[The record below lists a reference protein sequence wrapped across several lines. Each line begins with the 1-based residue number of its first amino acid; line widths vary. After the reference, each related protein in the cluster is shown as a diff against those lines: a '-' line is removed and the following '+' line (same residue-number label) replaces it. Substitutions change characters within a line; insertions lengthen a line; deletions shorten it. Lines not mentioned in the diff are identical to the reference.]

1 MMEKAD
7 SDLKPKDDI
16 LRSTLHGVSPQLRKR
31 KLLSGPLDQAIAS
44 GTGNFGN
51 FLYRG
56 GPVINTP
63 QVYALFVGDWSSA
76 ANQTRANRL
85 SQFMVDLM
93 NSRYM
98 NILSQYGCGTTGTL
112 VNRVFI
118 ASTDNDLSQAD
129 IEGIIQTAINNNQ
142 IPEPTNRSNTYVLFL
157 DDAIGVNRGDIVM
170 CEATSDTA
178 FGFHDFFTTTA
189 GNACAY
195 AVIPGLTNT
204 CLTNSCSSDSN
215 CSLHLS
221 QTQEQRQTQVT
232 SHELAEMWS
241 DPQLNAWT
249 DPSPSV
255 GENGDICNG
264 QSGTITVG
272 PNTWT
277 VQLMYSK
284 WHDMNTNGAT
294 TCISETPNPLP
305 SLLPACTVVL
315 DRSTFGK
322 DEVDALLHQG
332 SPANIDAALYV
343 IVDGFTPSQLGV
355 TAISLLGTPNVTP
368 NISLSSSVSGIA
380 LTATALIAEDPATL
394 GGGIQRL
401 TWVYRVSFTNSNGF
415 PTTVGG
421 DLPVTITASITST
434 AAPIVSASGSAN
446 IHLIH
451 EPNPYE
457 VDGPV
462 SWLSTDLR
470 VFQIKAGD
478 SRFGTTM
485 GATATNAPSYI
496 QQVLT
501 NLNVGTAGGDTFDA
515 ITIDEN
521 ASTLELSESV
531 GGHNV
536 FNFAIARVR
545 YRALTTDISNVRVF
559 FRLFPVSTTSTAFD
573 PSTAYRR
580 GGRGGVVIPLLGIQ
594 GGEISSI
601 PRFAA
606 PRINTTTQDMNE
618 QTDPANVRAI
628 SHDSSG
634 NEVVAYFGCWLDINQ
649 AFHALFPIHPSP
661 IDGPYTSG
669 LKTLQQL
676 VRNSHQCLVAEIAF
690 DPDPIPFGV
699 SPGGSDK
706 LAQRNLSII
715 ASDNPGEPASH
726 RIPNTFEVRRTAP
739 FLPPLAYPDELIFD
753 WTSVPPGSDA
763 TIYIPGITASTI
775 VEMADEMYSSHHL
788 EILDAHTIKVPARGL
803 TYFPVPPGTGAHLPG
818 MLTVDLPAT
827 VRKGELHKVVVRQ
840 ATHAQG
846 KPIVPP
852 PPITSGLGSGNAA
865 RRDPVIRWR
874 QIQGAFQISIPVR
887 TKTVLLAPEER
898 LLAVLRWIL
907 LSIPDNNR
915 WFPVFTRY
923 VDLIADRVR
932 ALGGNPETIQPSPF
946 GNDPRPE
953 PGEAHHCLTGKVREV
968 VYSCFGEFEGFVL
981 DSHTSHKVFHSCDR
995 GIENLVLRACRDGLT
1010 LTVCVDQHQKDRI
1023 QKITVRCC

>member
-1 MMEKAD
+1 MSKKASSD
-7 SDLKPKDDI
+7 SNAKDHGV
-16 LRSTLHGVSPQLRKR
+16 RSTYQGVAPQLRKR
-31 KLLSGPLDQAIAS
+31 KVPAVPPDLAIAS
-44 GTGNFGN
+44 GTGNFGS

-56 GPVINTP
+56 GPIINTP

-85 SQFMVDLM
+85 SQFIVDLM

-112 VNRVFI
+112 VNRVFV
-118 ASTDNDLSQAD
+118 ASTDTDLNQAD
-129 IEGIIQTAINNNQ
+129 IEGIVQTAINGNVV
-142 IPEPTNRSNTYVLFL
+142 PEPTNPSNNYVLFL
-157 DDAIGVNRGDIVM
+157 DDATGVNRGDIVM
-170 CEATSDTA
+170 CEATSDNA

-204 CLTNSCSSDSN
+204 CLTNSCLSDSG

-221 QTQEQRQTQVT
+221 QAQEQRQTQVL

-249 DPSPSV
+249 DPV
-255 GENGDICNG
+255 NGENGDICNG

-284 WHDMNTNGAT
+284 WHDMNTSGAT

-322 DEVDALLHQG
+322 DEVDALLHLG
-332 SPANIDAALYV
+332 NPANIESALYV
-343 IVDGFTPSQLGV
+343 VVDGFTPSQLGV
-355 TAISLLGTPNVTP
+355 TAVSLSGTPNVSPTI
-368 NISLSSSVSGIA
+368 NLSGAIA
-380 LTATALIAEDPATL
+380 GMTLTATSLVAEDPATIA
-394 GGGIQRL
+394 GGIQRL
-401 TWVYRVSFTNSNGF
+401 TWVYRVSFTSSNGF

-421 DLPVTITASITST
+421 DLPVTVTASISST
-434 AAPIVSASGSAN
+434 ATPIVSASGSAN

-457 VDGPV
+457 VDGSV

-470 VFQIKAGD
+470 VFQINAGD
-478 SRFGTTM
+478 SRFGATIGSDAA
-485 GATATNAPSYI
+485 GAITFI
-496 QQVLT
+496 QQALA
-501 NLNVGTAGGDTFDA
+501 NLNAGSTGGDTFDSIA
-515 ITIDEN
+515 TDES
-521 ASTLELSESV
+521 ASSLELSESV
-531 GGHNV
+531 SGHNV

-573 PSTAYRR
+573 QSTSYRR
-580 GGRGGVVIPLLGIQ
+580 GGQSGVTIPLLGIQ

-601 PRFAA
+601 PCFAA
-606 PRINTTTQDMNE
+606 PRINTTTQSMNA
-618 QTDPANVRAI
+618 QTDPSNVRAMA
-628 SHDSSG
+628 HDGSG
-634 NEVVAYFGCWLDINQ
+634 NEVFAYFGCWLDINQ
-649 AFHALFPIHPSP
+649 AFHALFPISPSP
-661 IDGPYTSG
+661 ADGPYTSG
-669 LKTLQQL
+669 LMTIQQL
-676 VRNSHQCLVAEIAF
+676 VRNSHQCLVSEIAF
-690 DPDPIPFGV
+690 DPDPIPSGAT
-699 SPGGSDK
+699 PGGSDK
-706 LAQRNLSII
+706 LAQRNLSIV
-715 ASDNPGEPASH
+715 ASDNPGGPASH
-726 RIPNTFEVRRTAP
+726 RIPNTFEVKRTAP
-739 FLPPLAYPDELIFD
+739 VLPPLAYADELIFD

-763 TIYIPGITASTI
+763 TIYIPGIGAGAI
-775 VEMADEMYSSHHL
+775 VELANEMYSSHHL
-788 EILDAHTIKVPARGL
+788 EIVDAHTIKVPARGL

-818 MLTVDLPAT
+818 MIAVDLPST

-852 PPITSGLGSGNAA
+852 PPIGSQPEIGA
-865 RRDPVIRWR
+865 RRGSIIRWR
-874 QIQGAFQISIPVR
+874 QIQGSFQISIPVR
-887 TKTVLLAPEER
+887 TRTVLLAPEER

-907 LSIPDNNR
+907 LSIPPTNR
-915 WFPVFTRY
+915 WFPVFSRY

-932 ALGGNPETIQPSPF
+932 ALGGNPDVIQPSPF
-946 GNDPRPE
+946 GDGQRPE
-953 PGEAHHCLTGKVREV
+953 PGEPASCLTGKVSEV
-968 VYSCFGEFEGFVL
+968 VFGCFGEFEGFVL
-981 DSHTSHKVFHSCDR
+981 DACASRKAFRSCER
-995 GIENLVLRACRDGLT
+995 GIEELVLRACRDRLT
-1010 LTVCVDQHQKDRI
+1010 LTVCVDRHQKDRI